1 MHIFSTISLS
11 SSFYSGYSGG
21 GGGSGGSISLSACTI
36 DVGPSSL
43 VQANGGA
50 GGKSRDTSFPQCGGG
65 GGGGGVIEMKSA
77 NTVGT
82 LLAQVDGGDAPPS
95 GGRKPG
101 AAGSAGKVFFVS
113 TGSFILDCHVS

>member
-1 MHIFSTISLS
+1 
-11 SSFYSGYSGG
+11 
-21 GGGSGGSISLSACTI
+21 
-36 DVGPSSL
+36 
-43 VQANGGA
+43 
-50 GGKSRDTSFPQCGGG
+50 
-65 GGGGGVIEMKSA
+65 MKSA